1 MTGPD
6 MSAFQAE
13 NEPVYNKR
21 KLDVIIE
28 QMEAN
33 SDDRLEALRTAI
45 QDKGYTSAAIAR
57 VLRSWG
63 FDITADA
70 IQKYR
75 RGR

>member
-6 MSAFQAE
+6 MTAFQAE
-13 NEPVYNKR
+13 NQRVHNKR
-21 KLDVIIE
+21 KLDLIIE
-28 QMEAN
+28 QMEADG
-33 SDDRLEALRTAI
+33 DDRLQALRTAI
-45 QDKGYTSAAIAR
+45 GDKGYTSAAIAR

-63 FDITADA
+63 FDITSDA

>member
-6 MSAFQAE
+6 MSAFEAE
-13 NEPVYNKR
+13 NQPVYNKR
-21 KLDVIIE
+21 KLDVIIDR
-28 QMEAN
+28 MKADG
-33 SDDRLEALRTAI
+33 DDRLEALQTAI
-45 QDKGYTSAAIAR
+45 DDKGYTSAAIAR